1 MKFNTRFLQ
10 TALLITLVMTWA
22 APVAA
27 RDLLPPLNPAPTGLS
42 LPGKFIA
49 FDLASPAL
57 SEQMAFY
64 RSVFGWSY
72 RTQPSDDGY
81 ALVLNDGQP
90 IGGMFSYDPP
100 QGEQDGAVWV
110 CLMSVTDVENAV
122 RVAQANGGR
131 LELGPADVPRRGRHA
146 LLRDPAGALFGA
158 LRSDS
163 GDPPDEEV
171 PIGGFIWVDLF
182 AREPD
187 AMSRFYSALAPYD
200 VENRPVTESVS
211 RTLLTAHGM
220 PRAGIVP
227 VDEEA
232 NRAAWV
238 PFVRVADVEATLE
251 RVIEG
256 GGFTIVAPD
265 PALLDGKVAVFVD
278 PNGAVTGVVEWSYD
292 EDGEA

>member
-1 MKFNTRFLQ
+1 MKFTIRLLSIAFLI
-10 TALLITLVMTWA
+10 ALHASWVT
-22 APVAA
+22 PVAA
-27 RDLLPPLNPAPTGLS
+27 RDLLPPLNAAPTGLA

-64 RSVFGWSY
+64 RSVFGWTY
-72 RTQPSDDGY
+72 QEQPSGDGY
-81 ALVLNDGQP
+81 VLVINDGRP

-110 CLMSVTDVENAV
+110 CLVSVSGVDDAV
-122 RVAQANGGR
+122 RAAERNGGQ
-131 LELGPADVPRRGRHA
+131 LELGPVDVPRRGRHA
-146 LLRDPAGALFGA
+146 LLRDPAGALFGV
-158 LRSDS
+158 LRSAS

-171 PIGGFIWVDLF
+171 PVGGFIWVDLF
-182 AREPD
+182 AREPE
-187 AMSRFYSALAPYD
+187 AMSRFYRALAPYEE
-200 VENRPVTESVS
+200 ENRPFTESVS
-211 RTLLTAHGM
+211 RTLLSAHGM

-232 NRAAWV
+232 NRSAWV
-238 PFVRVADVEATLE
+238 PYVRVADVQATLE
-251 RVIEG
+251 RVVEG

-278 PNGAVTGVVEWSYD
+278 PNGAVTGIVEWSYD